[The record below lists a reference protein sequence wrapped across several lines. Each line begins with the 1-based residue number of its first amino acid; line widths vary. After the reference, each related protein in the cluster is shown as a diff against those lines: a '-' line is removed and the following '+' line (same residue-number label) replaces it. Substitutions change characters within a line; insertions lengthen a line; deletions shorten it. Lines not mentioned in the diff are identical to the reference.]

1 MANNPP
7 VAPPGYQ
14 NPEVR
19 ANSEKKLGIVH
30 YTSSLDFGWQGDIRR
45 RYTDFIV
52 HEVRKD
58 GTVVYLSDDDVVEEY
73 KKAENRTET
82 TAAPT
87 QQESA
92 PTDVP
97 AVPAV
102 PVVVEKPTV
111 PEVPPIDTDGL
122 VTLVGPEV
130 AKQMHEAYAAIVS
143 GGPAPSK
150 FTIAVVSDR
159 AKRGHYH
166 QEIRRI
172 FSGRFE
178 TRAEGDSGAIVAMP
192 SASSNRA
199 RTGGRNGAKGAKG
212 ANGNNGNNAGD
223 NRRENRAGKKVNKAI
238 EGSGKYLHFT
248 MYKENKDT
256 IEAIN
261 FLARMLKLKATNF
274 GFAGTKDR
282 RAATTQRVSVWHPS
296 NQGIGWIN
304 ARSAY
309 VKVGDFNYN
318 KNPIQ
323 LGQHGGN
330 DFVIVLKGVEL
341 TRGANCSLSHR
352 LRMTE
357 ACVQSALD
365 HVQQHGFINYFGLQ
379 RFGTHAVG
387 TQEVGRMILSEN
399 FEGACDG
406 ILHVDPALAAALGDS
421 DVESRFQ
428 RDEINRARGILKFKT
443 TGDVNAALNILP
455 RRFSAESSLI
465 QHLGRT
471 NGSRRDFCGALC
483 RITRGLRNLY
493 IHAYQSLVWNWAV
506 SQRWSRY
513 GDKVVA
519 GDLVLVESEANPNRL
534 RPDGDHDMSEEQN
547 QEEEQF
553 YQEARVLS
561 AEEAAGGH
569 YTIYDIV
576 LPVPGFDVLYPDND
590 IGEFYSEFM
599 GRPENG
605 GLSPYNMRRPQKEF
619 SLSGHYRKIM
629 ARFTAVP
636 QFFVRPYTDDSEQMH
651 PTDLDDIR
659 AVQEEK
665 RNEKAKAQREGQAKM
680 EEVGNSRRRRPSSDV
695 PHSSSDERV
704 NDAWIE
710 NTADGGS
717 KRIKMDGDSNEAGT
731 PTVADAVQAP
741 TQSSRR
747 SSSPMAIDPS
757 TAKAAAPAAPA
768 AEPIPAP
775 APDHVKTLRNL
786 FKPVP
791 KTKITRNGNDIG
803 ADASADDF
811 TPAINRTA
819 GWRESAQDLTES
831 DDMEIAV
838 ALNFRLSSSNYATM
852 CLREMMS
859 GTLTPSMQAAAASR
873 AASRQASPSA

>member
-1 MANNPP
+1 M
-7 VAPPGYQ
+7 
-14 NPEVR
+14 
-19 ANSEKKLGIVH
+19 
-30 YTSSLDFGWQGDIRR
+30 
-45 RYTDFIV
+45 

-58 GTVVYLSDDDVVEEY
+58 GTVVYLSDNDIVDEY
-73 KKAENRTET
+73 KKADNRPELK
-82 TAAPT
+82 AAPPK
-87 QQESA
+87 EEPAA
-92 PTDVP
+92 PV
-97 AVPAV
+97 V
-102 PVVVEKPTV
+102 PVVVEKPKA
-111 PEVPPIDTDGL
+111 PEPPPVDVDGL
-122 VTLVGPEV
+122 VTLVGPDV
-130 AKQMHEAYAAIVS
+130 AKQLQDAHAAIVS
-143 GGPAPSK
+143 GGPAPAK
-150 FTIAVVSDR
+150 FTIAVVNDR
-159 AKRGHYH
+159 SKRGHYH

-178 TRAEGDSGAIVAMP
+178 TRADGDSGAIIAMP

-199 RTGGRNGAKGAKG
+199 RAGGRGG
-212 ANGNNGNNAGD
+212 ANGNGGGD
-223 NRRENRAGKKVNKAI
+223 NRRESRASRKANKAV
-238 EGSGKYLHFT
+238 EGNGKYLHFT

-261 FLARMLKLKATNF
+261 FLARMLKLKSANF

-282 RAATTQRVSVWHPS
+282 RAATTQRVSVWHPG

-309 VKVGDFNYN
+309 VKVGDFSYN
-318 KNPIQ
+318 KSPIQ

-357 ACVQSALD
+357 VCVQSALD
-365 HVQQHGFINYFGLQ
+365 HIQQHGFINYFGLQ
-379 RFGTHAVG
+379 RFGTHAIG
-387 TQEVGRMILSEN
+387 TQEVGQKILSED
-399 FEGACDG
+399 FEGACEA
-406 ILHVDPALAAALGDS
+406 ILHVDPALAAALDSS
-421 DVESRFQ
+421 DVEARFQ
-428 RDEINRARGILKFKT
+428 RDEINRARGIIQFKS

-471 NGSRRDFCGALC
+471 NGSRHDFCGALC

-493 IHAYQSLVWNWAV
+493 IHAYQSLVWNWAT

-513 GDKVVA
+513 GDKVIA
-519 GDLVLVESEANPNRL
+519 GDLVLVESEANPSRL
-534 RPDGDHDMSEEQN
+534 RPEGGHDMSEDLN

-561 AEEAAGGH
+561 AEEVASGQ
-569 YTIYDIV
+569 YTIFDIV
-576 LPVPGFDVLYPDND
+576 LPVPGFDVLYPDNA

-636 QFFVRPYTDDSEQMH
+636 QFFVRPYADDSEQMH
-651 PTDLDDIR
+651 PTDLDDIK
-659 AVQEEK
+659 ALQEEK
-665 RNEKAKAQREGQAKM
+665 RSSKAKAK
-680 EEVGNSRRRRPSSDV
+680 EEKEAGGSRRRRTSSDQ
-695 PHSSSDERV
+695 PQGSSDERV

-710 NTADGGS
+710 KTADCGSS
-717 KRIKMDGDSNEAGT
+717 KRVKIGTNSSEADAPIAPVAPQVPT
-731 PTVADAVQAP
+731 TASYDDDLPTVEDVTQAFD
-741 TQSSRR
+741 QGSSPHG
-747 SSSPMAIDPS
+747 SPMAVDASFVKPA
-757 TAKAAAPAAPA
+757 TPAAATSV
-768 AEPIPAP
+768 AP
-775 APDHVKTLRNL
+775 APVPASLPNQVKYFKNL
-786 FKPVP
+786 FKPAP
-791 KTKITRNGNDIG
+791 ETKTTSNG
-803 ADASADDF
+803 ADSVDSFSTAV
-811 TPAINRTA
+811 NRTDA
-819 GWRESAQDLTES
+819 WRQSAPEYAER

-852 CLREMMS
+852 CLREMMT
-859 GTLTPSMQAAAASR
+859 GALTPSMQAAAASR